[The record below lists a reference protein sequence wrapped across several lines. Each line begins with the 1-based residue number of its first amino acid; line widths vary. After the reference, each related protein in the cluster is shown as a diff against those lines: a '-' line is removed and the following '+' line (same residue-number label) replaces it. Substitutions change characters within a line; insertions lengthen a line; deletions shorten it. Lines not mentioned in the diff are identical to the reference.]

1 MSDTAVEDHYFE
13 NSSMKYFRDAAENIR
28 LCSYGAKGT
37 AADRE
42 HGRNPRSQPADVAVT
57 RGARIAARV

>member
-1 MSDTAVEDHYFE
+1 MSDTGVEDHYFE
-13 NSSMKYFRDAAENIR
+13 YSSMKYFRDAAENIQ

-42 HGRNPRSQPADVAVT
+42 HGRIPRSQPAHVAVN
-57 RGARIAARV
+57 RGARIVARV